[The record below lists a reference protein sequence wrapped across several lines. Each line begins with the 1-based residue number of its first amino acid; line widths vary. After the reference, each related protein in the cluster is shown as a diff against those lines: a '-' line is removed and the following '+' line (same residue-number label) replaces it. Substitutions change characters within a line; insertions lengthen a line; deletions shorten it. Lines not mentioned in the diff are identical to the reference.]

1 MLTLPKV
8 VKMLDWV
15 EIIEVFL
22 KAINAK
28 ISIKKEVIK
37 VKMTLVNE
45 REMVQIFVNSKE
57 EMGDVSEVILLVQE
71 II

>member
-1 MLTLPKV
+1 
-8 VKMLDWV
+8 
-15 EIIEVFL
+15 
-22 KAINAK
+22 
-28 ISIKKEVIK
+28 
-37 VKMTLVNE
+37 MTLVNE